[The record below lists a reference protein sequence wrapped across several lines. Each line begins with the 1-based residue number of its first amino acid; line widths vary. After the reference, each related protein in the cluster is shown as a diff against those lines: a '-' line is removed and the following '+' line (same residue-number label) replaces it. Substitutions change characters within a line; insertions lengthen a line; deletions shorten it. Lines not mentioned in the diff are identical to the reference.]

1 MAAVQAPEGEA
12 AGRLTPGAV
21 IRLRTA
27 FTISSVGDWI
37 YRFAVP
43 MLVLRLTGSP
53 LATAFAY
60 VVEFVPYVVIGPFAG
75 LVADR
80 FPRRDVMILC
90 DSASAAVAA
99 LLALLARAGHPPI
112 AALYAVAL
120 LLACIR
126 PFYFPALQGLT
137 VEGVPEGRRAGFN
150 AWTQVTDGLLSF
162 SGPVFG
168 TAIVAAAGVGTA
180 TSINAA
186 TFAASAALLAS
197 RSTVPGPTRHAPSPA
212 APSPAAPF
220 GVRRAL
226 AVGLRTIRYS
236 PAILWGTVLIT
247 AANFTASLIEGN
259 LVYVL
264 LHSEGRSKVALGMV
278 FSAQGAGA
286 VVAGA
291 LAPRLMKLAS
301 AGLVIAAGMALSV
314 MATAIPAILPVWG
327 AIVAGQGIEGAAI
340 ALVVVCWFTSLQ
352 QTIPV
357 ELIGR
362 FVATGRAIAYATI
375 PAGAVLGAVLL
386 DTSGSVRALFVAAVS
401 IQLLVAIGTAR
412 SPAIRLRARI
422 QSKARV

>member
-1 MAAVQAPEGEA
+1 MLVHTPAREA
-12 AGRLTPGAV
+12 GQLTPGAV

-27 FTISSVGDWI
+27 FTISSIGDWI

-43 MLVLRLTGSP
+43 LLVLRLTGSP

-80 FPRRDVMILC
+80 FPRRSVMILC
-90 DSASAAVAA
+90 DSASAVVAA

-180 TSINAA
+180 TLINAA

-197 RSTVPGPTRHAPSPA
+197 IIPGATRRARPPVAS
-212 APSPAAPF
+212 S

-226 AVGLRTIRYS
+226 AVGLRTIGYS

-247 AANFTASLIEGN
+247 VANFATSLIEGN

-264 LHSEGRSKVALGMV
+264 LHSEGQSKVALGMV

-291 LAPRLMKLAS
+291 LTPRLMKRTS
-301 AGLVIAAGMALSV
+301 AGLVISAGMALSV
-314 MATAIPAILPVWG
+314 IAMAIPAVIPGWG
-327 AIVAGQGIEGAAI
+327 AIVADQGIDGAAI

-352 QTIPV
+352 RIIPA

-362 FVATGRAIAYATI
+362 FVAMGRAIAYATI

-386 DTSGSVRALFVAAVS
+386 NASGSVRALFIAAAT
-401 IQLLVAIGTAR
+401 IQLLVSICTAR
-412 SPAIRLRARI
+412 SPVTRI
-422 QSKARV
+422 AAADTAPSRS

>member
-1 MAAVQAPEGEA
+1 MVAVHAPAAEA
-12 AGRLTPGAV
+12 DRLTPGAV

-27 FTISSVGDWI
+27 FTISSIGDWI
-37 YRFAVP
+37 YKFAVP

-80 FPRRDVMILC
+80 FPRRNVMVLC
-90 DSASAAVAA
+90 DSASAVVAA
-99 LLALLARAGHPPI
+99 VLALLARAGHPPI

-120 LLACIR
+120 LLACVR

-162 SGPVFG
+162 GGPVFG
-168 TAIVAAAGVGTA
+168 TAIVAATGAAAA

-197 RSTVPGPTRHAPSPA
+197 ILPGATRARTLVAPV
-212 APSPAAPF
+212 

-226 AVGLRTIRYS
+226 VVGLRAIGYS
-236 PAILWGTVLIT
+236 PAILCGTVLMT
-247 AANFTASLIEGN
+247 ASNLAASLIEGN

-264 LHSEGRSKVALGMV
+264 LRSEGQSKVALGMV

-291 LAPRLMKLAS
+291 LAPRLMKRTS
-301 AGLVIAAGMALSV
+301 AGLVISAGMALSV
-314 MATAIPAILPVWG
+314 IAMAVPAMVPVWG
-327 AIVAGQGIEGAAI
+327 VIVAGQGIDGAAI

-352 QTIPV
+352 RIIPV

-362 FVATGRAIAYATI
+362 FVAMGRAIAYATI
-375 PAGAVLGAVLL
+375 PTGAVLGALLL
-386 DTSGSVRALFVAAVS
+386 DATGSVRALFIAAAA
-401 IQLLVAIGTAR
+401 IQLLVSICTAR
-412 SPAIRLRARI
+412 SPVAHIAADSAPSRSSSRR
-422 QSKARV
+422 